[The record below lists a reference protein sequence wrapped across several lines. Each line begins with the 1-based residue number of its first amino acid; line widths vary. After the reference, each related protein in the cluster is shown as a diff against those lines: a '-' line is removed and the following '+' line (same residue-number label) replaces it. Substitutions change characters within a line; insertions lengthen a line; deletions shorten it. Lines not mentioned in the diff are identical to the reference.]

1 MARTSS
7 FQRTVAAATAAP
19 AEAAPERPALRAN
32 PKSED
37 PRERARRRAEQIR
50 EHIGELDEGTD
61 EFFVPSSII
70 PDGWTYEWKRHT
82 IYNQEDPAYTVQLAR
97 EGWEPVPVDRDP
109 THRAMMPANWTKTTI
124 ERKGMILMERPSDI
138 TAEMRSIELRR
149 ARNQV
154 RVKEQQLA
162 ATPDG
167 TLTRDDPRVAPKIK
181 KGYEAMPI
189 PDDK

>member
-1 MARTSS
+1 MAKSSS
-7 FQRTVAAATAAP
+7 FQRTLGG
-19 AEAAPERPALRAN
+19 AEEAPERPPMRAS
-32 PKSED
+32 PKAED

-50 EHIGELDEGTD
+50 DHLGDLDEGTD
-61 EFFVPSSII
+61 EFYVPSSII
-70 PDGWTYEWKRHT
+70 PDGWVYEWKRHT

-97 EGWEPVPVDRDP
+97 EGWEPVPVDRCP
-109 THRAMMPANWTKTTI
+109 LHRAMMPANWNKPII
-124 ERKGMILMERPSDI
+124 ERKGLILMERPLEI
-138 TAEMRSIELRR
+138 TQEMRSIELRR

-154 RVKEQQLA
+154 KVKEQQLS

-189 PDDK
+189 PED